1 MSAQLQEEDWLDA
14 KLRDEMPYIDDDG
27 FTSRV
32 AHQLPVRRRSTKVRS
47 AILLSMSVVAAVIA
61 YAVAG
66 GSSFVLDVVGWFA
79 VKPLAALY
87 VITIA
92 CGLLVTTLA
101 VFFGISRSRKLRS

>member
-1 MSAQLQEEDWLDA
+1 MDAQLQDEDWLDA

-32 AHQLPVRRRSTKVRS
+32 SQQLPVRRRSTKMRS
-47 AILLSMSVVAAVIA
+47 AILLSMSVFAAVIA
-61 YAVAG
+61 YIVAG
-66 GSSFVLDVVGWFA
+66 GSSFALDVVGWFA

-92 CGLLVTTLA
+92 CGLLVTA
-101 VFFGISRSRKLRS
+101 VALFFAVSRSRKLRS

>member
-1 MSAQLQEEDWLDA
+1 MNVQSQDEDWLDA

-32 AHQLPVRRRSTKVRS
+32 AHQLPVRRRSTKTRS
-47 AILLSMSVVAAVIA
+47 AILLGFSMVAAVLA
-61 YAVAG
+61 YLVAG
-66 GSSFVLDVVGWFA
+66 GGTFAMDVLAWFA

-92 CGLLVTTLA
+92 CGLLVTGTA
-101 VFFGISRSRKLRS
+101 VYVALSRARKLRS

>member
-1 MSAQLQEEDWLDA
+1 MDAQTQEEDWLDA

-32 AHQLPVRRRSTKVRS
+32 GQQLPVRRRSSKARS
-47 AILLSMSVVAAVIA
+47 AILLSSAIVAAVIA
-61 YAVAG
+61 YVILG

-87 VITIA
+87 IITIA
-92 CGLLVTTLA
+92 CGLLVTAVA
-101 VFFGISRSRKLRS
+101 VFLAFSRSRKLRS

>member
-1 MSAQLQEEDWLDA
+1 MDAQLQDEDWLDA

-32 AHQLPVRRRSTKVRS
+32 SQELPVRRHSPKTRS
-47 AILLSMSVVAAVIA
+47 AILLSFSVVAAVIA
-61 YAVAG
+61 YFVAG
-66 GSSFVLDVVGWFA
+66 GGSFAMDVVSWFA

-92 CGLLVTTLA
+92 CGLLVTA
-101 VFFGISRSRKLRS
+101 VGVFFAVSRSRKLRS